1 MDQAS
6 RSLADAEIRRRCLI
20 GGRGQMVGFRMYATL
35 HAHRLGIRGWVRN
48 LPSGEVEVLA
58 EGPPSGLMEFLSL
71 LEQGPAAA
79 QVTSFV
85 VAEELPGSPLPQFGL
100 EP

>member
-1 MDQAS
+1 MSQAP
-6 RSLADAEIRRRCLI
+6 RSVAASEIRRRCLI
-20 GGRGQMVGFRMYATL
+20 GGQVQMVGFRMYAVL

-58 EGPPSGLMEFLSL
+58 EGPPSGLTDFLTL

-79 QVTSFV
+79 KVASFV
-85 VAEELPGSPLPQFGL
+85 VSEELIGSPLPRFGM